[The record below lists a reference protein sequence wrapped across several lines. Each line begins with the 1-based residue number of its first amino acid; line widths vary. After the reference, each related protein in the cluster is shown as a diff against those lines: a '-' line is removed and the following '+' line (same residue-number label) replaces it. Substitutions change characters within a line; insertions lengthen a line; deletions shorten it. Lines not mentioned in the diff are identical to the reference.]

1 MSQLDAFKGFT
12 KYFIANEK
20 EFQKIFDHGE
30 PENCP
35 LPGAWNDKLNSFQ
48 KMIALKAYRFDKVT
62 LAIQNYICEHLGES
76 FIAPPVFEIAKSFK
90 ESSLTTPLVF
100 ILSKGADP
108 NASFE
113 AFAAKMNMSKKCKQV
128 SLGRG

>member
-1 MSQLDAFKGFT
+1 MSQLDSLKGID

-20 EFQKIFDHGE
+20 EFQKIFDSPE
-30 PENCP
+30 PENMP
-35 LPGAWNDKLNSFQ
+35 LPGEWDTKINSFQ
-48 KMIALKAYRFDKVT
+48 KMIVLKALRSDKII
-62 LAIQNYICEHLGES
+62 LAVQNYICEHLDEQ
-76 FIAPPVFEIAKSFK
+76 FITPPVFEIGKSYK

-113 AFAAKMNMSKKCKQV
+113 SFAQKMNMVKKCK
-128 SLGRG
+128 